1 MIEEEILNK
10 YRTVAMIGVSN
21 KEDRPSY
28 RVFNY
33 LMSHGYD
40 VIPVNPTFPDMM
52 GRPTYPDIQSIP
64 RKIEV
69 VDIFRKPD
77 EVMPVVE
84 AAIKAGARAVWMQ
97 EGVVN
102 EEAAAKARK
111 AGLLVVMDKCMK
123 KMHEKIF
130 KTTEESK

>member
-10 YRTVAMIGVSN
+10 YHTVAMIGVSN

-33 LMSHGYD
+33 LTSQGYD
-40 VIPVNPTFPDMM
+40 VIPVNPTFPEMM
-52 GRPTYPDIQSIP
+52 GKPTYPDIQSIP
-64 RKIEV
+64 KNVEI

-84 AAIKAGARAVWMQ
+84 AAIKAGARVVWMQ
-97 EGVVN
+97 EGIIN
-102 EEAAAKARK
+102 EEAAAKARA

-123 KMHEKIF
+123 KMHETIF
-130 KTTEESK
+130 KTIGKSK